1 MRGNRTK
8 NRGPKSIQGRVRAL
22 HNLRNVG
29 SKLASDSAYR
39 EDTWKQGMDY
49 IPQKDQRQA
58 QALSNGF
65 DRQVKKSIIQGNN
78 DIEKLREWEQSIEA
92 GKSFD
97 DMTIGEAK
105 EIIKQLEEKVRVP
118 ATVDGEQEKP
128 KKIQRPTEVK
138 RVYGSFGNHT
148 WTGNTG
154 GTLTRESF
162 DDHIVIKRGNR
173 KFY

>member
-49 IPQKDQRQA
+49 IPQKHQRQA

-105 EIIKQLEEKVRVP
+105 EIIKQLEERS
-118 ATVDGEQEKP
+118 ATVVDEPEIP
-128 KKIQRPTEVK
+128 KKITRPTEVK

-148 WTGNTG
+148 WTGATG